1 MKKHVLSVLV
11 ENHSGVLSR
20 VSCLFSRR
28 GYNIDSLS
36 VGETEDP
43 KISRMTIVAD
53 ADEYTLEQIK
63 ETEDP
68 KISRMTIVADADEYT
83 LEQIK
88 KQLNKLIDVI
98 KIIELKE
105 ENAIYRELALIKI
118 AATKENRAEIIEI
131 ANIFR
136 AHIVDVASKAVVIEA
151 TGDQGKINAL
161 TNMLMPYG
169 IKEVIRTGLTALER
183 GEKELKN

>member
-1 MKKHVLSVLV
+1 MLV

-20 VSCLFSRR
+20 ISGLFSRR

-36 VGETEDP
+36 VSVTEDP
-43 KISRMTIVAD
+43 SVSRMTIVTET
-53 ADEYTLEQIK
+53 DEN
-63 ETEDP
+63 
-68 KISRMTIVADADEYT
+68 T

-98 KIIELKE
+98 KVLELKE
-105 ENAIYRELALIKI
+105 ETSVFRELALIKVS
-118 AATKENRAEIIEI
+118 TEKNTRAEIIEI

-136 AHIVDVASKAVVIEA
+136 AHIVDVSANCLVIESI
-151 TGDQGKINAL
+151 GDQGKITAL
-161 TNMLMPYG
+161 TNMLEPYG
-169 IKEVIRTGLTALER
+169 IKEMIRTGLTALQR

>member
-20 VSCLFSRR
+20 VSGLFSRR

-43 KISRMTIVAD
+43 R
-53 ADEYTLEQIK
+53 
-63 ETEDP
+63 
-68 KISRMTIVADADEYT
+68 ISRMTIVADADEYT

-105 ENAIYRELALIKI
+105 DNAIYRELALIKI

-136 AHIVDVASKAVVIEA
+136 AHIVDVANESIVIEA
-151 TGDQGKINAL
+151 TGDQGKISAL
-161 TNMLMPYG
+161 SNMLVPYG

>member
-20 VSCLFSRR
+20 VSGLFSRR

-63 ETEDP
+63 
-68 KISRMTIVADADEYT
+68 
-83 LEQIK
+83 

-98 KIIELKE
+98 KITELKE
-105 ENAIYRELALIKI
+105 EHAVYRELALIKI

-136 AHIVDVASKAVVIEA
+136 AHIVDVANESVIIEA
-151 TGDQGKINAL
+151 TGDQGKISAL
-161 TNMLMPYG
+161 SNMLMPYG
-169 IKEVIRTGLTALER
+169 IKEVVRTGLTALQR
-183 GEKELKN
+183 GEKEIKQ

>member
-20 VSCLFSRR
+20 VSGLFSRR

-43 KISRMTIVAD
+43 
-53 ADEYTLEQIK
+53 Q
-63 ETEDP
+63 
-68 KISRMTIVADADEYT
+68 ISRMTIVADADEYT

-88 KQLNKLIDVI
+88 KQLNKLVDVI

-105 ENAIYRELALIKI
+105 ECSIYRELALIKI
-118 AATKENRAEIIEI
+118 SATKENRAEIIEI

-136 AHIVDVASKAVVIEA
+136 AHIVDVANESIVIEA
-151 TGDQGKINAL
+151 TGDQGKISAL
-161 TNMLMPYG
+161 SNMLMPYG
-169 IKEVIRTGLTALER
+169 VKEVIRTGLTALER

>member
-20 VSCLFSRR
+20 ISGLFSRR

-36 VGETEDP
+36 VGETEDSDV
-43 KISRMTIVAD
+43 SRMTIVVD
-53 ADEYTLEQIK
+53 ADE
-63 ETEDP
+63 
-68 KISRMTIVADADEYT
+68 ST

-98 KIIELKE
+98 KIVELKE
-105 ENAIYRELALIKI
+105 EVSIYRELALVKI
-118 AATKENRAEIIEI
+118 SADTKTRAEIIEI

-136 AHIVDVASKAVVIEA
+136 AHIVDVSKEALVIEA
-151 TGDQGKINAL
+151 TGDQGKITAL
-161 TNMLMPYG
+161 TSMLEPYG
-169 IKEVIRTGLTALER
+169 IKEIIRTGLTALQR

>member
-20 VSCLFSRR
+20 VSGLFSRR

-63 ETEDP
+63 
-68 KISRMTIVADADEYT
+68 
-83 LEQIK
+83 
-88 KQLNKLIDVI
+88 KQLNKLVDVI

-105 ENAIYRELALIKI
+105 NHAIYRELALIKI

-136 AHIVDVASKAVVIEA
+136 AHIVDVASESVVIEA
-151 TGDQGKINAL
+151 TGDQGKISAL
-161 TNMLMPYG
+161 SNMLEPYG

>member
-20 VSCLFSRR
+20 VSGLFSRR

-43 KISRMTIVAD
+43 KISRMTIVTA
-53 ADEYTLEQIK
+53 
-63 ETEDP
+63 
-68 KISRMTIVADADEYT
+68 ADEYT

-98 KIIELKE
+98 KVIELKE
-105 ENAIYRELALIKI
+105 DHSVYRELALIKI

-136 AHIVDVASKAVVIEA
+136 AHIVDVATQSVVIEA
-151 TGDQGKINAL
+151 TGDQGKIAAL
-161 TNMLMPYG
+161 SNMLAPYG
-169 IKEVIRTGLTALER
+169 VKEVVRTGLTALER
-183 GEKELKN
+183 GEKELKH

>member
-20 VSCLFSRR
+20 VSGLFSRR

-63 ETEDP
+63 
-68 KISRMTIVADADEYT
+68 
-83 LEQIK
+83 
-88 KQLNKLIDVI
+88 KQLNKLVDVI

-105 ENAIYRELALIKI
+105 NHAVYRELALIKI

-136 AHIVDVASKAVVIEA
+136 AHIVDVANESVVIEA
-151 TGDQGKINAL
+151 TGDQGKISAL
-161 TNMLMPYG
+161 SNMLEPYG

>member
-20 VSCLFSRR
+20 VSGLFSRR

-43 KISRMTIVAD
+43 
-53 ADEYTLEQIK
+53 Q
-63 ETEDP
+63 
-68 KISRMTIVADADEYT
+68 ISRMTIVADADEYT

-88 KQLNKLIDVI
+88 KQLNKLVDVI
-98 KIIELKE
+98 KIIELRE
-105 ENAIYRELALIKI
+105 EHAIYRELALIKI

-136 AHIVDVASKAVVIEA
+136 AHIVDVASESVVIEA
-151 TGDQGKINAL
+151 TGDQGKISAL
-161 TNMLMPYG
+161 SNMLMPYG
-169 IKEVIRTGLTALER
+169 IKEVIRTGITALER